1 LLKIFNALGRIL
13 VNGENEWIA
22 VKTKGRALW
31 GGMPYRIRIVP
42 ALRLFLFAHPK
53 RFFRAYNKLSQ
64 LNQRNQFPSEGNMK
78 SARYSKFLAGL
89 VTSLD
94 ELEVEYFP
102 IIRRLTMSLK
112 TLTWRIFLLGLL
124 VLLTMSQAGTVSAG
138 NNVWT
143 SHGPDGGMINALAI
157 DPTTPS
163 TLYAGTWGGGVFKS
177 ADGGASW
184 SAVNTGLTNTHIR
197 ALAIDPATPSTLYA
211 GTYAYGGGV
220 FKSTNGGTSWSAANN
235 GLTNTD
241 VFALVI
247 DPQTPSTL

>member
-1 LLKIFNALGRIL
+1 
-13 VNGENEWIA
+13 
-22 VKTKGRALW
+22 
-31 GGMPYRIRIVP
+31 
-42 ALRLFLFAHPK
+42 
-53 RFFRAYNKLSQ
+53 
-64 LNQRNQFPSEGNMK
+64 MK

-157 DPTTPS
+157 DPATPS

-184 SAVNTGLTNTHIR
+184 SAVNTGLPATDVY
-197 ALAIDPATPSTLYA
+197 ALVIDPATPSTLYA
-211 GTYAYGGGV
+211 GTNGGV
-220 FKSTNGGTSWSAANN
+220 FKSTNGGAAWEAVNT
-235 GLTNTD
+235 GLTNTY
-241 VFALVI
+241 VPSLAI
-247 DPQTPSTL
+247 DPMIPSTLYAGT